1 MPFPL
6 NRKAPFRVLVRTPL
20 DSIGSCLHSVTRQRL
35 AAAGLLLLGATLL
48 SGCAPMLFGAAAVGT
63 AATVHDRRP
72 ANVIFDDQQIELEAM
87 SALLGNAEIRGRSQI
102 SATSYN
108 RTLLLTGTADTTEV
122 AQEAAALL
130 SRIGKVQRVVDE
142 IKVGPRLDLNRQAQD
157 TYITGR
163 VKTDLIGV
171 QLPGF
176 DPTRVKVVTSDGVVF
191 LMGLVNPSEADA
203 AAEKASYVPGVKRVV
218 KLFEYVDDYAD
229 A

>member
-6 NRKAPFRVLVRTPL
+6 NDRTPFGL
-20 DSIGSCLHSVTRQRL
+20 FTRMRLGRIGVLMATITRQRRV
-35 AAAGLLLLGATLL
+35 AAALLLLAATLL

-72 ANVIFDDQQIELEAM
+72 ANVILDDQQIELEAM
-87 SALLGNAEIRGRSQI
+87 SALFGNAEIRGRSQI
-102 SATSYN
+102 AVTSYN

-122 AQEAAALL
+122 AREATTLL

-142 IKVGPRLDLNRQAQD
+142 IGVGPRLDLTRQAQD

-171 QLPGF
+171 RLPGF
-176 DPTRVKVVTSDGVVF
+176 DPTRVKVVTNNGVVF
-191 LMGLVNPSEADA
+191 LMGLVSPAEADA
-203 AAEKASYVPGVKRVV
+203 AAEKASYVPGVERVV
-218 KLFEYVDDYAD
+218 KLFEYVDDNNT
-229 A
+229 

>member
-1 MPFPL
+1 MPLPL
-6 NRKAPFRVLVRTPL
+6 NPKPPFSLLEPTPL
-20 DSIGSCLHSVTRQRL
+20 GRIGAVLRSIGQQRRT
-35 AAAGLLLLGATLL
+35 AAALLLLGATLL
-48 SGCAPMLFGAAAVGT
+48 SGCAPMLFGTAAVGT
-63 AATVHDRRP
+63 AVTVHDRRP

-87 SALLGNAEIRGRSQI
+87 SALLSNAEIRGRSQI
-102 SATSYN
+102 SVTSYN
-108 RTLLLTGTADTTEV
+108 RTLLLTGTAETTEE
-122 AQEAAALL
+122 AREAAVLL

-191 LMGLVNPSEADA
+191 LMGLVNPTEADA

-218 KLFEYVDDYAD
+218 KLFEYVDDD
-229 A
+229 TNP

>member
-6 NRKAPFRVLVRTPL
+6 NHKPPFGLFMRTRL
-20 DSIGSCLHSVTRQRL
+20 GQVGAVAGSITQQRRT
-35 AAAGLLLLGATLL
+35 AAALLLLAATLL

-72 ANVIFDDQQIELEAM
+72 ASVIFDDQQIELEAM
-87 SALLGNAEIRGRSQI
+87 SALIGNADIRGRSQI

-122 AQEAAALL
+122 SQEAATLL

-142 IKVGPRLDLNRQAQD
+142 IRVGPRLDLTRQAQD

-176 DPTRVKVVTSDGVVF
+176 DPTRVKVVTSDAVVF
-191 LMGLVNPSEADA
+191 LMGLVSPAEADA
-203 AAEKASYVPGVKRVV
+203 AAEKASYVPGVERVV
-218 KLFEYVDDYAD
+218 KLFEYVEDNA
-229 A
+229 

>member
-1 MPFPL
+1 MPLPL
-6 NRKAPFRVLVRTPL
+6 NLKPPSSLIMR
-20 DSIGSCLHSVTRQRL
+20 SIGPRRRT
-35 AAAGLLLLGATLL
+35 AAALLLFGATLL

-72 ANVIFDDQQIELEAM
+72 ANVILDDQQIELEAM
-87 SALLGNAEIRGRSQI
+87 SALIGNAEIRGRSQI
-102 SATSYN
+102 SVTSYN

-122 AQEAAALL
+122 AQEAATLL

-142 IKVGPRLDLNRQAQD
+142 IRVGPRLDLTRQAQD

-171 QLPGF
+171 KLPGF
-176 DPTRVKVVTSDGVVF
+176 DPTRVKVVTNDGVVF
-191 LMGLVNPSEADA
+191 LMGLVNPTEADA

-218 KLFEYVDDYAD
+218 KLFEYVDDYT
-229 A
+229 

>member
-1 MPFPL
+1 MG
-6 NRKAPFRVLVRTPL
+6 KVVRA
-20 DSIGSCLHSVTRQRL
+20 ITRQRRT
-35 AAAGLLLLGATLL
+35 AAALLLLGAALL

-72 ANVIFDDQQIELEAM
+72 ANVILDDQQIELEAM

-108 RTLLLTGTADTTEV
+108 RTLLLTGTADTTEA
-122 AQEAAALL
+122 AQEAATLL

-142 IKVGPRLDLNRQAQD
+142 IRVGPRLDLTRQAQD

-191 LMGLVNPSEADA
+191 LMGLVSPAEADA
-203 AAEKASYVPGVKRVV
+203 AAEKASFVPGVQRVV
-218 KLFEYVDDYAD
+218 KLFEYVDEYNNT
-229 A
+229 